1 MADSTNQWQVETQN
15 NASRAMAALA
25 IAIPITLSGKDAN
38 GVEFTEKT
46 RTIVIDRR
54 GGKIAT
60 KCDLSPGSELTL
72 YNPIV
77 GQTGRI
83 RVVSVG
89 EKRAGEEPCEV
100 GVQLLGSEN
109 IWGIDFPSPDRQEN
123 GLQAPPLKVHSS
135 RTAPEAA
142 SSPGPSAAP
151 RFAVPDAGPSPRRAN
166 TSRPAPSLAAARVR
180 IPQPSPSPVAVAT
193 LAPPVEESDA
203 AIEATQTRLITQRK
217 ETAGEKEA
225 RFFPERAGESSR
237 SSSLPRQ
244 SNPPFAAKNLERGK
258 SSVDERVKRLEG
270 GLHACCTKMQQVG
283 AEVEEL
289 KHAVQN
295 EMGKALRQVQ
305 ESRPKVVELAIS
317 DLEKK
322 VREEIDSLAEE
333 LIDLTQKRVQEQVAA
348 ALEPLIQGAL
358 ERVYSVADE
367 QSARAGEGNQALLSR
382 LNQEGQTQL
391 DHMLQSATSEFQK
404 ELHQISGTTL
414 AAAQAEI
421 TQARSKS
428 AAGFEAQLQ
437 ETAGEVEE
445 SAAKQMQKQA
455 EDALILLGEE
465 LKTCGKNVKAEM
477 EERLSGASRSA
488 LDSVSSAADFA
499 LQEFQLRLAKHA
511 ETSVDN
517 CTRRL
522 EESLMNGEGEQGRSA
537 LSHYRK
543 ALEQEIAEPLARMKT
558 DLAQALQDVS
568 EKAARQASALN
579 DLRKA
584 VEEESLQ
591 TLANVKTAATQAI
604 GEVSGQIERQVN
616 ASKELCGEVLEES
629 ARTLAQAKS
638 EATQAIREVSEQ
650 AGRDVEALNN
660 LRNSLVEEAAQAL
673 PRFQQDLEQVMGEV
687 ANQVQQQVNMLCSLV
702 NLIEKESAQVF
713 SQVKNDLAQALAESS
728 LVAEQQMK
736 STRAAFSD
744 WETRMGSRL
753 ESQLQQLEGKT
764 RASLETLQK
773 QSEEFLKSTGEK
785 LRRESQALPEQ
796 IEASLKEAAGNIEQ
810 NWLARIRGIQRQAA
824 DEILEASITQLG
836 KQLQDN
842 LDLFSEELK
851 LKQEQATSG
860 IAEAFRNKIVEV
872 LSVLQSPPG
881 NAPPPEQV
889 PSPDTPNV

>member
-54 GGKIAT
+54 GGRIAT
-60 KCDLSPGSELTL
+60 KCDLSPGSEMTL

-83 RVVSVG
+83 RVVWVG
-89 EKRAGEEPCEV
+89 EKRAAEEPCEV

-123 GLQAPPLKVHSS
+123 GLEAPPLKIHSS
-135 RTAPEAA
+135 RAAAGAA
-142 SSPGPSAAP
+142 SSPGPSAVLK
-151 RFAVPDAGPSPRRAN
+151 FAVPDAGSSPRRTN
-166 TSRPAPSLAAARVR
+166 TSRPAPSLAAPRLQAPR
-180 IPQPSPSPVAVAT
+180 PSPLPVAVAN
-193 LAPPVEESDA
+193 LAPPVEESNA
-203 AIEATQTRLITQRK
+203 AIEATQTRLITQRIG
-217 ETAGEKEA
+217 TASEDEA
-225 RFFPERAGESSR
+225 RVFQGKAEESSH

-244 SNPPFAAKNLERGK
+244 SNPRYTAKNFEGSK
-258 SSVDERVKRLEG
+258 SSVEERVKRLEG
-270 GLHACCTKMQQVG
+270 GLQACRTEMQQVG
-283 AEVEEL
+283 AELEEL
-289 KHAVQN
+289 KHAVQD
-295 EMGKALRQVQ
+295 EMGKTLRQVQ
-305 ESRPKVVELAIS
+305 ESRPKLVELAIS

-333 LIDLTQKRVQEQVAA
+333 LIDLTQKRAQEEVAA

-358 ERVYSVADE
+358 ERVYSVAEE
-367 QSARAGEGNQALLSR
+367 QSVRAGEGIQGLLSR
-382 LNQEGQTQL
+382 LNQEGQAQL
-391 DHMLQSATSEFQK
+391 AHMLQSTTSEFQK
-404 ELHQISGTTL
+404 ELRQISGTTI
-414 AAAQAEI
+414 ASTQAEI
-421 TQARSKS
+421 AQALSKS
-428 AAGFEAQLQ
+428 AVGFEAQLQ
-437 ETAGEVEE
+437 ETVGEVEE
-445 SAAKQMQKQA
+445 STAKQLQKQA

-465 LKTCGKNVKAEM
+465 LKTYGKNVTAET
-477 EERLSGASRSA
+477 EERLSGAGRSA

-499 LQEFQLRLAKHA
+499 LQEFQVRLGQHA

-517 CTRRL
+517 CIKRL
-522 EESLMNGEGEQGRSA
+522 EESLVNGEGEQQQSA
-537 LSHYRK
+537 LSRYRK
-543 ALEQEIAEPLARMKT
+543 ALEQEIAEPLARMKC

-591 TLANVKTAATQAI
+591 TLANVKTAATEAI
-604 GEVSGQIERQVN
+604 GEVSSQIERQVN

-629 ARTLAQAKS
+629 AKTLAQAKS

-687 ANQVQQQVNMLCSLV
+687 ANQVQQQVNMLCSLL
-702 NLIEKESAQVF
+702 NLVEKESAQAF
-713 SQVKNDLAQALAESS
+713 SQVKNDVAQALAESS

-736 STRAAFSD
+736 STQAAFSD

-796 IEASLKEAAGNIEQ
+796 IGASLKEAAGNIEQ
-810 NWLARIRGIQRQAA
+810 NWLERIRARQQQAA
-824 DEILEASITQLG
+824 DEILGASTAQLG
-836 KQLQDN
+836 KQLQEN
-842 LDLFSEELK
+842 LDFFSEELK
-851 LKQEQATSG
+851 LKQEQAASG
-860 IAEAFRNKIVEV
+860 IAEAFRSKIVEM
-872 LSVLQSPPG
+872 LSVFQSPPG
-881 NAPPPEQV
+881 NTPPPAQP
-889 PSPDTPNV
+889 PSPDTPSV